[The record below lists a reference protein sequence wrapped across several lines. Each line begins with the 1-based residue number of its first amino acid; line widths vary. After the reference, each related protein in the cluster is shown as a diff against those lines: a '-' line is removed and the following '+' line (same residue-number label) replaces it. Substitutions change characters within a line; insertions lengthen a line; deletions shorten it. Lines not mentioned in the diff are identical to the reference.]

1 MVCNGIKRAPSKATV
16 HSLALY
22 CLLIKKDQGDRRL
35 MRSVHPRQG
44 CSKRGLA
51 WAILFVVVGVTSLY
65 LWSLELERGGKAA
78 ARETDFRTCRC
89 KAFISVDIKK
99 SRIPGAGKGAFA
111 KENISAGTLLWDI
124 KCDAI
129 LAEDDW
135 EPCWMIPYDDITRKL
150 LYSLAL
156 PASKTPVSDFLV
168 LLLLWS
174 TLEGCDLV
182 NDSCRDTKKKQCFL
196 ISFGPLNYIN
206 HGKEDANVACPSD
219 AMRFQHHVSAA
230 ALVAIKNITAGD
242 EILQNYQDYHE
253 TDPFLNS
260 IKRKL
265 GFEFEA
271 NLNDDLNPKL
281 DL

>member
-1 MVCNGIKRAPSKATV
+1 MSPVDLR
-16 HSLALY
+16 
-22 CLLIKKDQGDRRL
+22 QGFGMRRL
-35 MRSVHPRQG
+35 SWTA
-44 CSKRGLA
+44 L
-51 WAILFVVVGVTSLY
+51 LVVIGGTSLY
-65 LWSLELERGGKAA
+65 LWSWDLERDV
-78 ARETDFRTCRC
+78 TDFIRCRC
-89 KAFISVDIKK
+89 KLFISADIKV
-99 SRIPGAGKGAFA
+99 SRIPGAGKGVFA

-135 EPCWMIPYDDITRKL
+135 ESCWMMPYDDKAKKF
-150 LYSLAL
+150 LYSLAFSVRKTL
-156 PASKTPVSDFLV
+156 ASDI
-168 LLLLWS
+168 LLQLLS
-174 TLEGCDLV
+174 TAYLSECDV
-182 NDSCRDTKKKQCFL
+182 VDGSGKDTKKMQCFV
-196 ISFGPLNYIN
+196 ISFDAFNYIN

-265 GFEFEA
+265 GLDFEV
-271 NLNDDLNPKL
+271 DLNGGSIPNLLRTRL
-281 DL
+281 DDKIK